1 MKIYDIIII
10 GGGVVGA
17 SIARELSRYN
27 LDIALLEKE
36 EEVAFGVSKSNSGII
51 HPGTQ
56 NPAHSLKGALCVQ
69 GNILTRKIAHELNV
83 DFKEV
88 GELIIAFNKEELS
101 TLHAIKK
108 EAEILKVPKL
118 KIVSRDWLKAH
129 EPNLT
134 DKAMSALYAPTAG
147 IISPYRLVY
156 SLCENAAKNGVEIF
170 TQTKVENIVFSKPF
184 DSREKPFFEIST
196 SKNSFKA
203 RYLINAAGL
212 FADEISKM
220 LGICDFAI
228 KPRKG
233 EEFILDKKQQ
243 HLTNH
248 LLFPLPSKTSKGI
261 LIIRTSDDNP
271 MIGPTAVDTDNKED
285 LSTSDEGFKKVISA
299 AQRLIPSIN
308 ENDIIAYFAGLRPIA
323 GVDFIIRHEDK
334 APGFINVAGIQSP
347 GLTAAPAIA
356 VKVCNILSDN
366 GLLVK
371 KKKGFH
377 KGNNKNTHL
386 FAISLSETKKIIQGD
401 PQYGDI
407 VCRCEMVSAKEI
419 KEAIEHGAKTLDG
432 IKFRTRAQAGRCR
445 GTFCT
450 TRIMK
455 ILSEE
460 TRAKLTNI
468 TKRGPGS
475 EIIKSARDTITN
487 TVKTAVNFAQQSG
500 INDMPNHLKPTK
512 LKIKRE
518 LLIVGAGPAGM
529 AAAISA
535 YTNGVKDILLLE
547 RDQYLGG
554 ILNQCV
560 HTGFGIDYFK
570 EPLTGPE
577 YAQRFIKRIKTIPE
591 IEISLKSFAVNL
603 TKDKIITIIKP
614 GILERIKAKAVIMAT
629 GARERTREMTHIPG
643 TRPAGIYSA
652 GLAQKLINIEGLLPG
667 KKVVIAG
674 SGDIGLIMAR
684 RFTLEGAKVKAI
696 IEIQKQSR
704 GLIRNVVQCVT
715 DFDIPFYLSHKI
727 RAIHGK
733 NRVEAVDI
741 VKVDEN
747 FDEITDSKFQISCDT
762 ILISVG
768 LIPENEL
775 IEQAGVKIEKKT
787 NTPISEELNTTSIP
801 GLFVCGNSFKIYD
814 LADSVS
820 RDSAIAGRLAA
831 EYIKNINV

>member
-1 MKIYDIIII
+1 M
-10 GGGVVGA
+10 GT
-17 SIARELSRYN
+17 SIARELSRYR

-36 EEVAFGVSKSNSGII
+36 VEVAFGVSKSNSGII

-69 GNILTRKIAHELNV
+69 GNMLTRKISQELNI

-88 GELIIAFNKEELS
+88 GELIIAFNKDELS
-101 TLHAIKK
+101 VLLQLKK
-108 EAEILKVPKL
+108 EAQILGVPKL
-118 KIVSRDWLKAH
+118 KIVNRDWLKAH

-156 SLCENAAKNGVEIF
+156 SLCENAAKNGVEIY
-170 TQTKVENIVFSKPF
+170 TQNKVENIIFSKPS
-184 DSREKPFFEIST
+184 DSCEKPFFEIST
-196 SKNSFKA
+196 PKNSFKSK
-203 RYLINAAGL
+203 YLINAAGL
-212 FADEISKM
+212 FADEIAKM
-220 LGICDFAI
+220 LGFCDFTI
-228 KPRKG
+228 RPRKG

-243 HLTNH
+243 HLANH
-248 LLFPLPSKTSKGI
+248 LLFPIPSKTSKGI
-261 LIIRTSDDNP
+261 LIIRTADGNP
-271 MIGPTAVDTDNKED
+271 MIGPTAEDTDNKED

-299 AQRLIPSIN
+299 AQRMIPSIN
-308 ENDIIAYFAGLRPIA
+308 EFDIIAYFSGLRPVA
-323 GVDFIIRHEDK
+323 GDDFIIRHEDK
-334 APGFINVAGIQSP
+334 TPGFINVAGIQSP

-356 VKVCNILSDN
+356 VKVCNILRNS
-366 GLLVK
+366 GLSLK
-371 KKKGFH
+371 KKMGFQ
-377 KGNNKNTHL
+377 KANNKNTHL
-386 FAISLSETKKIIQGD
+386 FAVSLPETKRIIKSD

-432 IKFRTRAQAGRCR
+432 IKFRTRAQAGRCH
-445 GTFCT
+445 GSFCT

-460 TRAKLTNI
+460 TSAKLTDI
-468 TKRGPGS
+468 TKRGPES
-475 EIIKSARDTITN
+475 EIIKSARNPITN
-487 TVKTAVNFAQQSG
+487 TVKTTVNSALQSR
-500 INDMPNHLKPTK
+500 ILDMPNPLKPTK
-512 LKIKRE
+512 PKTKRD
-518 LLIVGAGPAGM
+518 LVIVGAGPAGM

-535 YTNGVKDILLLE
+535 YENGIKEILLLE

-554 ILNQCV
+554 ILNQCI

-570 EPLTGPE
+570 EALTGPE
-577 YAQRFIKRIKTIPE
+577 YAQHFIKKIKTIPA

-614 GILERIKAKAVIMAT
+614 GVLERIKAKAIIMAS

-667 KKVVIAG
+667 KEVVIIG

-715 DFDIPFYLSHKI
+715 DFDIPFYLNHKI
-727 RAIHGK
+727 SEIHGK
-733 NRVEAVDI
+733 NRVKKVAV

-747 FDEITDSKFQISCDT
+747 LNEIPNSKFQIDCDT
-762 ILISVG
+762 ILVSVG

-775 IEQAGVKIEKKT
+775 IEQAGAKIDKKT
-787 NTPISEELNTTSIP
+787 NTPISKELNTTSIP
-801 GLFVCGNSFKIYD
+801 GLFACGNSFKIYD
-814 LADSVS
+814 LVDSVS
-820 RDSAIAGRLAA
+820 RDSETAGRLAA
-831 EYIKNINV
+831 EYLRESTKFNK